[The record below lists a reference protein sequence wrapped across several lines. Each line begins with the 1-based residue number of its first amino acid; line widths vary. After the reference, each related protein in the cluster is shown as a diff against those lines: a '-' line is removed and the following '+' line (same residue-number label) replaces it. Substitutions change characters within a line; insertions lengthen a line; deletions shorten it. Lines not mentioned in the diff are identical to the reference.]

1 MKRIVVISDL
11 QCPYEDKRAVDA
23 VAQFIEDYK
32 PDMVISVGDEADL
45 APISRYS
52 EGGPEWFA
60 TDLGKQRDRTVEV
73 LKMLQIQHLTRSNH
87 LDRWFAALSRV
98 PAFKGVPEFSLES
111 FFRFKEL
118 GITYHATPWDPTG
131 TGTWL
136 LMHGDE
142 GTAGRTAGAA
152 AAALAAR
159 TMSSVVCGHSHR
171 LGLVPTTHTWLGN
184 KNPRTLWGFEAGCL
198 ADFNSPGMAY
208 MKFKNWQ
215 QGFGLLYVDGKKVT
229 PSPVPIIN
237 RSFVVEGEQYSW

>member
-52 EGGPEWFA
+52 ENGPDWFA

-73 LKMLQIQHLTRSNH
+73 MKMLQIQHITRSNH
-87 LDRWFAALSRV
+87 LDRWFAALGRV
-98 PAFKGVPEFSLES
+98 PAFRGVPEFSLDA

-118 GITYHATPWDPTG
+118 GIQYHSTPWSPAPG
-131 TGTWL
+131 WL

-142 GTAGRTAGAA
+142 GSLSRNAGSTAAG
-152 AAALAAR
+152 LAAR
-159 TMSSVVCGHSHR
+159 TSQSVICGHTHR
-171 LGLVPTTHTWLGN
+171 LGLVPVTHTWLGD
-184 KNPRTLWGFEAGCL
+184 KSPRTLWGFEAGCL

-208 MKFKNWQ
+208 NKFKNWQ
-215 QGFGLLYVDGKKVT
+215 QGFGLLYADGKKVT
-229 PSPVPIIN
+229 PTPVPIIN
-237 RSFVVEGEQYSW
+237 KSFVVEGSQYSW

>member
-11 QCPYEDKRAVDA
+11 QVPYEDKRAVDA
-23 VAQFIEDYK
+23 VAQFIEEYK
-32 PDMVISVGDEADL
+32 PDSVISVGDEADL

-52 EGGPEWFA
+52 ENTAEWFSL
-60 TDLGKQRDRTVEV
+60 DLGKQRDRTVEV
-73 LKMLQIQHLTRSNH
+73 LKMLQIQHITRSNH

-118 GITYHATPWDPTG
+118 GIHYHQTPWSPAPG
-131 TGTWL
+131 WL

-142 GTAGRTAGAA
+142 GTMGRTAGAG

-159 TMSSVVCGHSHR
+159 TSQSVICGHSHR

-184 KNPRTLWGFEAGCL
+184 KSPRTLWGFEAGCL

-208 MKFKNWQ
+208 MRFKNWQ
-215 QGFGLLYVDGKKVT
+215 QGFGILYVEGKTVT
-229 PSPVPIIN
+229 PHPVPIIN